1 MVSAGRPATVG
12 GVPGTAPPSEAGQ
25 RLQDR
30 GADVLQCRG
39 RPSYFAVGRRGRAR
53 CPNEQSKERMV
64 RQFSQAPAVTIDDT
78 ARLTD
83 PVWDNAAQTPQLV
96 QFSRRTATGFDDITS
111 EQFHAEVVALARGL
125 VASGVQP
132 GDRVGLMSKTRY
144 EWTLIDYAIWA
155 CGAVTVPIYETS
167 STEQVQWILAD
178 SGAVGCF
185 TETAE
190 HSATVREAAPALA
203 RLWEIDGGDLPTLV
217 TLGASVDP
225 AEIDLRRKSGSADD
239 PATIVYTS
247 GTTGRPKGCVLTH
260 RNMLSDIGNAIPAL
274 DVLFHEGASTVLFLP
289 LAHAF
294 ARLLQLG
301 VVQGRVKTTHTAD
314 VKNLVADLTAFRP
327 TFLLSVPRVFEKVY
341 NSARQK
347 AHSGGKGAI
356 FDRAEAVAIAY
367 SKALQTPGGPGLGL
381 KLRHTVFD
389 KLVYG
394 KLRAALGGRCH
405 SAISGGA
412 PLGDR
417 LGHFFRG
424 VGLNVLEGYGLTETS
439 PAITF
444 NRAGAQRIG
453 TVGQPLPGVTIAIAD
468 DGEVLA
474 RGEVIFPGYW
484 NNPAATAEAIDAE
497 GWFHTGDLGSLD
509 DDGFLSITGRK
520 KEIIVTAGGKNVA
533 PAVLEDRVRAH
544 ALVSQCMVVGD
555 RQPFIAALVTIDP
568 EALPAWLAER
578 GRPETAMAELR
589 EDADLRAEIEAAV
602 AEANKAVSQAEG
614 IKVFRILPRDFT
626 EATGELTPSL
636 KVKRAVVMKEYA
648 EEIDAI
654 YRR

>member
-1 MVSAGRPATVG
+1 M
-12 GVPGTAPPSEAGQ
+12 
-25 RLQDR
+25 
-30 GADVLQCRG
+30 
-39 RPSYFAVGRRGRAR
+39 
-53 CPNEQSKERMV
+53 
-64 RQFSQAPAVTIDDT
+64 RQFSQAPAVIVDDT
-78 ARLTD
+78 DRLTD

-96 QFSRRTATGFDDITS
+96 QFSRRAGSGWADVTCA
-111 EQFHAEVVALARGL
+111 EFHAEVVALACGL
-125 VASGVQP
+125 VAAGVQP
-132 GDRVGLMSKTRY
+132 GDRVALMSRTRF

-167 STEQVQWILAD
+167 SAEQVQWILAD

-185 TETAE
+185 TETPA
-190 HSATVREAAPALA
+190 HTATVREAAPALT
-203 RLWEIDGGDLPTLV
+203 RLWQIDGGDLSTLV
-217 TLGASVDP
+217 TRGESVDA
-225 AEIDLRRKSGSADD
+225 AEIEVRRKSGSADD

-274 DVLFHEGASTVLFLP
+274 DILFQEGSSTVLFLP

-294 ARLLQLG
+294 ARLLQIG
-301 VVQGRVKTTHTAD
+301 VVQGRVRTSHTAD
-314 VKNLVADLTAFRP
+314 VKNLVDDLGAFRP

-356 FDRAEAVAIAY
+356 FDKAEAVAIAY
-367 SKALQTPGGPGLGL
+367 SQALETPSGPGVGL
-381 KLRHTVFD
+381 RIKHTVFD

-412 PLGDR
+412 PLGER

-444 NRAGAQRIG
+444 NRAGAQKIG

-468 DGEVLA
+468 DGEILA

-484 NNPAATAEAIDAE
+484 NNPAATAEAIDAD

-509 DDGFLSITGRK
+509 DDGFLRITGRK

-555 RQPFIAALVTIDP
+555 RQPFIAALVTVDP
-568 EALPAWLAER
+568 EALPGWLAAR
-578 GRPETAMAELR
+578 DRPDTPVSDLVD
-589 EDADLRAEIEAAV
+589 DADLRAEIQAAV
-602 AEANKAVSQAEG
+602 SEANKAVSAAEG

-654 YRR
+654 YHR